1 MEGADSS
8 RIAVL
13 HVDDEPGLAETTAE
27 FLQHE
32 DDGLIVETATSASEG
47 LDRLAEGAFDCVVS
61 DYDMP
66 DMNGIEFLKAVRA
79 AYPDLPFVLFTG
91 KGSEEIASEAV
102 SAGVSDY
109 LQKRGGTERY
119 TLLANRIENLVAQ
132 HRAEEGLQTRVR
144 QQAAVADL
152 GQYALRGCDL
162 DALFERAVESVS
174 EGLDTEYSKVLEY
187 RPANDDLL
195 LRAGSG
201 WQSGL
206 VGEASVEAGEESQAG
221 YTLQTEEPVVVEDLR
236 TESRFSG
243 PPLLLD
249 HGVVSGISVII
260 GTPAE
265 PWGVLGTHTS
275 GRRNFTEDDIT
286 FVRGVANTLTDAI
299 EREQLERNLRQAER
313 RYKTLLE
320 NFPDGGV
327 FLFDED
333 LRYLVA
339 RGEGLGVLG
348 LSPEDIEGKTLEE
361 VFPPEVAEVQ
371 RPKYRAALDGTQQ
384 DWIQE
389 YRGKR
394 YRVRAL
400 PVTTDGGGRR
410 GMIVSEDVTDLPA
423 SE

>member
-32 DDGLIVETATSASEG
+32 DDRLTVETATSASEG
-47 LDRLAEGAFDCVVS
+47 LDRLAEAAFDCVVS

-66 DMNGIEFLKAVRA
+66 EMNGIEFLKAVRA
-79 AYPDLPFVLFTG
+79 TYPDIPFVLFTG

-162 DALFERAVESVS
+162 GSLFERAVESVS
-174 EGLDTEYSKVLEY
+174 KGLDTEYSKVLEY
-187 RPANDDLL
+187 RPANGDLL
-195 LRAGSG
+195 LRAGTG
-201 WQSGL
+201 WQPGL
-206 VGEASVEAGEESQAG
+206 VGEAAVGAGEESQAG

-265 PWGVLGTHTS
+265 PWGMLGTHTS
-275 GRRNFTEDDIT
+275 ERRSFAQDDIT
-286 FVRGVANTLTDAI
+286 FVRGVANILTDAI
-299 EREQLERNLRQAER
+299 EREQLERNLRQSE
-313 RYKTLLE
+313 
-320 NFPDGGV
+320 
-327 FLFDED
+327 
-333 LRYLVA
+333 
-339 RGEGLGVLG
+339 
-348 LSPEDIEGKTLEE
+348 
-361 VFPPEVAEVQ
+361 Q
-371 RPKYRAALDGTQQ
+371 R
-384 DWIQE
+384 
-389 YRGKR
+389 
-394 YRVRAL
+394 
-400 PVTTDGGGRR
+400 
-410 GMIVSEDVTDLPA
+410 
-423 SE
+423 

>member
-1 MEGADSS
+1 MEGPDSP
-8 RIAVL
+8 RISVL
-13 HVDDEPGLAETTAE
+13 HVDDEPGVAETAAE
-27 FLQHE
+27 FLRHE
-32 DDGLIVETATSASEG
+32 SDGFSVETAASASEG
-47 LDRLAEGAFDCVVS
+47 LDRLAAAAFDCVVS

-66 DMNGIEFLKAVRA
+66 KMNGIEFLETVRA
-79 AYPDLPFVLFTG
+79 TYPDLPFVLFTG

-102 SAGVSDY
+102 SVGVSDY

-132 HRAEEGLQTRVR
+132 HRAEEGLQTRIR

-162 DALFERAVESVS
+162 DALFARAVESVS

-195 LRAGSG
+195 LRAGRG
-201 WQSGL
+201 WRSGL
-206 VGEASVEAGEESQAG
+206 VGEAAVGAGEESQAG

-260 GTPAE
+260 GTPAK

-275 GRRNFTEDDIT
+275 QRRSFTEDDIA

-299 EREQLERNLRQAER
+299 EREELERDLRQAEQ
-313 RYKTLLE
+313 RYKSLLE

-339 RGEGLGVLG
+339 RGQGLRMLG
-348 LSPEDIEGKTLEE
+348 LTADDIEGKTLDE
-361 VFPPEVAEVQ
+361 VFPEDAVEAQKP
-371 RPKYRAALDGTQQ
+371 RYRAALKGEKQV
-384 DWIQE
+384 WIQAYDGKH
-389 YRGKR
+389 YRM
-394 YRVRAL
+394 YAL
-400 PVTTDGGGRR
+400 PVEAEGSRR
-410 GMIVSEDVTDLPA
+410 LGMAVSHDISDLYA
-423 SE
+423 GE

>member
-32 DDGLIVETATSASEG
+32 DDRLTVETATSASEG
-47 LDRLAEGAFDCVVS
+47 LDRLAEGAFDCVIS

-66 DMNGIEFLKAVRA
+66 EMNGIEFLKAVRA

-132 HRAEEGLQTRVR
+132 HRAEEGLRTRVR

-152 GQYALRGCDL
+152 GQYALRECDL

-206 VGEASVEAGEESQAG
+206 VGEASVGAGEESQAG

-243 PPLLLD
+243 PPLLVD
-249 HGVVSGISVII
+249 HDVVSGISVII

-275 GRRNFTEDDIT
+275 ERRSFTEDDIT

-299 EREQLERNLRQAER
+299 EREQLERSLRQAEQ

-327 FLFDED
+327 FLFDKD

-339 RGEGLGVLG
+339 RGEGLGVLD
-348 LSPEDIEGKTLEE
+348 LTPDDMEGKTLEE
-361 VFPPEVAEVQ
+361 VFPRDVVEVQ
-371 RPKYRAALDGTQQ
+371 KPKYRAALDGEKQV
-384 DWIQE
+384 WIQE
-389 YRGKR
+389 HEGKR

-423 SE
+423 SV

>member
-8 RIAVL
+8 RIEVL
-13 HVDDEPGLAETTAE
+13 HIDDEPGLAETTAE

-32 DDGLIVETATSASEG
+32 DDRLTVETATSASEG
-47 LDRLAEGAFDCVVS
+47 LDRLAEVAFDCVVS

-66 DMNGIEFLKAVRA
+66 EMNGIELLKAVRA
-79 AYPDLPFVLFTG
+79 TYPDIPFVLFTG

-162 DALFERAVESVS
+162 GSLFERAVESVS

-187 RPANDDLL
+187 RPANGDLL
-195 LRAGSG
+195 LRAGIG
-201 WQSGL
+201 WQPGL
-206 VGEASVEAGEESQAG
+206 VGEAAVGAGEESQAG

-275 GRRNFTEDDIT
+275 ERRSFTEDDIT
-286 FVRGVANTLTDAI
+286 FIRGVANTLTDAI
-299 EREQLERNLRQAER
+299 EREQLERNLRQAEQ

-333 LRYLVA
+333 FRYLVA
-339 RGEGLGVLG
+339 RGEGLSVLG
-348 LSPEDIEGKTLEE
+348 LAPGDVEGKTLDE
-361 VFPPEVAEVQ
+361 VFPPEAVEVQ
-371 RPKYRAALDGTQQ
+371 EPKYRAALDGKKQI
-384 DWIQE
+384 WIQE
-389 YRGKR
+389 YEGRR
-394 YRVRAL
+394 YRMYAL
-400 PVTTDGGGRR
+400 PVRADGDERR
-410 GMIVSEDVTDLPA
+410 GMIVSEDVTDLP
-423 SE
+423 SSV